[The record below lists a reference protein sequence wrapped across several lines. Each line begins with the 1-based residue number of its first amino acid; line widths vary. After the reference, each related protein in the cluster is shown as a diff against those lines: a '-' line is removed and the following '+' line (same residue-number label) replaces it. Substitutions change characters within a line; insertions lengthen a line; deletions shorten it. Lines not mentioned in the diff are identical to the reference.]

1 MVVQELM
8 EGEDGMVVWMVVKPA
23 EGRELVAGGVVVLRW
38 MEVLRVDLEV
48 ELGRSSVEVTL
59 LQDLQHI
66 RWYSGREQ

>member
-8 EGEDGMVVWMVVKPA
+8 EGEDGMVGWMVVKPE
-23 EGRELVAGGVVVLRW
+23 EGRELVAGGVVMLRW
-38 MEVLRVDLEV
+38 MGALRVVREV
-48 ELGRSSVEVTL
+48 ELGRSSVKVTL

>member
-8 EGEDGMVVWMVVKPA
+8 VGEDGMVGWMVVKPV
-23 EGRELVAGGVVVLRW
+23 EGRELVAGGVMVLCW